1 MLPPGDLRRAAR
13 VFCSAEK
20 ICIITAWTKRFFG
33 FSELLQEGTR
43 RMRYSAVVFDLDGTL
58 LDTLADIAD
67 AANRVLVKHGLA
79 AHELDSYR
87 QFVGEGVRVLFERS
101 LPREACT
108 SERVTACADDFR
120 QAYAECW
127 NIRTHP
133 YDGVEELLS
142 ALVDR
147 NVRLAVLSNKP
158 DNFTK
163 ACVREYFPKFS
174 FEAVLGQ
181 RDGVPRKPDP
191 AGALEIAAIMDL
203 APDQFLYVG
212 DTAVDMQTA
221 LAAEMFP
228 VGVLWGFRPLTELHA
243 GGARAVIEHPA
254 ELLRWFAP
262 GNFGA
267 SSTTDTV

>member
-1 MLPPGDLRRAAR
+1 MHPPGDLRRAAR

-191 AGALEIAAIMDL
+191 AGALEIAADHG
-203 APDQFLYVG
+203 PG
-212 DTAVDMQTA
+212 PG
-221 LAAEMFP
+221 P
-228 VGVLWGFRPLTELHA
+228 VLVRRRHGRGYANRDWPPGCFRSGFC
-243 GGARAVIEHPA
+243 GAFGLCRNCMRAVPE
-254 ELLRWFAP
+254 R
-262 GNFGA
+262 
-267 SSTTDTV
+267 